1 MLLQELK
8 TTISQL
14 LQGLSLLL
22 VNDLGVLLLLSL
34 FGISVLFFFGQ
45 NFFTLVVEALDRVE
59 VVVAAAVSFD
69 VDAHGLQHFKLVAS
83 AVNFKDLSLVLLEEA
98 SDG

>member
-8 TTISQL
+8 TTISQC

-22 VNDLGVLLLLSL
+22 INDLGLLLLLRL
-34 FGISVLFFFGQ
+34 FGISIFFFFRQ

-69 VDAHGLQHFKLVAS
+69 VDAHSLQHFKLVAS
-83 AVNFKDLSLVLLEEA
+83 AVNFKDLSLVFLEEA